1 MKQLYKLLQMF
12 QKASTLD
19 KVLML
24 IFLLLV
30 LAMLKR

>member
-1 MKQLYKLLQMF
+1 MQQLYKLLQMF
-12 QKASTLD
+12 QKASTMD

-30 LAMLKR
+30 LTVLKR